1 MRKLAALLKKE
12 ILQSMKNKVNR
23 AIIIVPPLVQIILF
37 SYAANLDLTRI
48 DFTVLDHDKTLSS
61 RALAAEFTGS
71 GIFRETRIADS
82 ESAIASLVSLR
93 KIRMALVIPQNFER
107 DMKSGRGAAV
117 QILLDG
123 RNSSSA
129 GVALG
134 YAQNVI
140 AAHNLRSRGVSAPV
154 SLQTRAWYNENFN
167 MRWFLVPALLAI
179 VALLDVM
186 MLTSLS
192 IAREREEG
200 TFDQLLV
207 APYSPFQI
215 LLSKALANIM
225 IGVFQLTMAFLIAV
239 FWFKVPF
246 RGSYVLLIMISLI
259 FLASAT
265 GSGILI
271 SVFCRNLQ
279 QAMLGTFIVAVP
291 FVTLS
296 GFTAPVEN
304 MPEIFQRL
312 TLVNPVRFA
321 IAALQELFLENAGVG
336 RMLYPAGMMGA
347 IAVITFGTAL
357 YSLKKQ
363 IRG

>member
-1 MRKLAALLKKE
+1 MRKLIALLKKE
-12 ILQSMKNKVNR
+12 ILQSMKNNANR
-23 AIIIVPPLVQIILF
+23 AIIIVPPLIQLMLF
-37 SYAANLDLTRI
+37 SYAANLDLTRV
-48 DFTVLDHDKTLSS
+48 DFSVLDHDHTLTS
-61 RALAAEFTGS
+61 RELIAGFTGS
-71 GIFRETRIADS
+71 GIFREDIQAGSENEIA
-82 ESAIASLVSLR
+82 AMINQR

-107 DMKSGRGAAV
+107 DLRAGQATPV
-117 QILLDG
+117 QVLLDG

-129 GVALG
+129 GMALG
-134 YAQNVI
+134 YAQTVI
-140 AAHNLRSRGVSAPV
+140 SSFNAKHTGIVPV
-154 SLQTRAWYNENFN
+154 KLEPRAWYNINFN

-179 VALLDVM
+179 IALLNVM

-225 IGVFQLTMAFLIAV
+225 IGFIQLSLAFLVATL
-239 FWFKVPF
+239 WFKVPF
-246 RGSYVLLIMISLI
+246 RGSYVLLIFTAFF

-265 GSGILI
+265 SSGILI
-271 SVFCRNLQ
+271 SVFCKNLQ
-279 QAMLGTFIVAVP
+279 QAMLGTFIIAVP
-291 FVTLS
+291 FATLS

-304 MPEIFQRL
+304 MPDIFQYI
-312 TLVNPVRFA
+312 TLINPVRFA
-321 IAALQELFLENAGVG
+321 IAALQELFLEGAAIT
-336 RMLYPAGMMGA
+336 RLLYPVGMMAA
-347 IAVITFGTAL
+347 IAVTTFSLAV

>member
-1 MRKLAALLKKE
+1 MKKLAALLKKE

-23 AIIIVPPLVQIILF
+23 MIIIVPPLIQLLLF
-37 SYAANLDLTRI
+37 GYAANLDLTRI
-48 DFTVLDHDKTLSS
+48 DFAVLDHDRTLAS
-61 RALAAEFTGS
+61 RGLAARFTGS
-71 GIFRETRIADS
+71 GIFREVPGGHSEAGIADS
-82 ESAIASLVSLR
+82 ISLR
-93 KIRMALVIPQNFER
+93 KIRMALVIPQDFER
-107 DMKSGRGAAV
+107 DILSGRGAAV
-117 QILLDG
+117 QLLLDG

-129 GVALG
+129 GMALG
-134 YAQNVI
+134 YAQSVI
-140 AAHNLRSRGVSAPV
+140 AAYNLQEKGTAAP
-154 SLQTRAWYNENFN
+154 LKLETRAWYNTNFN
-167 MRWFLVPALLAI
+167 MRWFLVPALLSI
-179 VALLDVM
+179 IALLDVM

-225 IGVFQLTMAFLIAV
+225 IGLLQLFLAFLIAV
-239 FWFKVPF
+239 FWFGVPF
-246 RGSYVLLIMISLI
+246 RGSYVLLIAVSLV

-279 QAMLGTFIVAVP
+279 QAMLGTFVVAVP
-291 FVTLS
+291 FVALS

-304 MPEIFQRL
+304 MPEFFQYL

-321 IAALQELFLENAGVG
+321 IAAFQELFLEGAWIR

-347 IAVITFGTAL
+347 IAAATFAL
-357 YSLKKQ
+357 AVYSLRKQ